1 MIQKNLLESLIK
13 ATNKLGLNT
22 KDVGLT
28 RPSNVFFGDFT
39 SNVALK
45 LSKTLKKNSYDLAKE
60 IADNIPANKIVKKIE
75 VIKPGYI
82 NFLLDENIILNEIK
96 KEIKT
101 NKKQKI
107 ILEFGQPNTHKV
119 PHIGHLFSYIY
130 GESLTRLL
138 QFLGNNVKRLNYQG
152 DIGLHVAKCLY
163 IVDKEKSEIKNLK
176 TLKQKINFLQKS
188 YRFKII

>member
-96 KEIKT
+96 
-101 NKKQKI
+101 
-107 ILEFGQPNTHKV
+107 
-119 PHIGHLFSYIY
+119 
-130 GESLTRLL
+130 
-138 QFLGNNVKRLNYQG
+138 
-152 DIGLHVAKCLY
+152 
-163 IVDKEKSEIKNLK
+163 
-176 TLKQKINFLQKS
+176 
-188 YRFKII
+188 

>member
-1 MIQKNLLESLIK
+1 MVEQQIIDLLNKAFEKLSIK
-13 ATNKLGLNT
+13 EKEIHI
-22 KDVGLT
+22 T
-28 RPSNVFFGDFT
+28 RPSNILFGDFT

-45 LSKTLKKNSYDLAKE
+45 LSKTLKKNPYDLAHE
-60 IADNIPANKIVKKIE
+60 IADNIPGSEIVKKID

-82 NFLLDENIILNEIK
+82 NFLLDENTILHEIK

-101 NKKQKI
+101 DKKLKI

-130 GESLTRLL
+130 GESLARLL
-138 QFLGNNVKRLNYQG
+138 QFLGNDVKRLNYQG

-163 IVDKEKSEIKNLK
+163 IVNKKSLSSLK
-176 TLKQKINFLQKS
+176 
-188 YRFKII
+188 